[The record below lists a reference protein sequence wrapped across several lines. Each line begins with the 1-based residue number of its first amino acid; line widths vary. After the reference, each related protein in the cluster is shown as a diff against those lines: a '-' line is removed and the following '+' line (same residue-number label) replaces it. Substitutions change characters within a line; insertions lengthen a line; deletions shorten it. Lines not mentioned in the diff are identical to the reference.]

1 MLVAAVAVTMA
12 VAGRAAWNAGGRARG
27 AAVAVSVQVPEPVI
41 GVGSSVQANVSLRD
55 ASGAVVEG
63 PAVGW
68 ASGDEAIAAVDASGR
83 VTGRAAGTTLVTA
96 TSGEVS
102 GSATVVVSGP
112 EWELVQASSLAPPP
126 AGSVMRNGAL
136 GGQGMASV
144 YGRAAWY
151 QTSDWSMLFVP
162 LALPEETDAFAIQA
176 SFHLPPVVDSGRAVS
191 LVVFTSPGTKDPA
204 DLVHGRGITLDQQ
217 PGRSPVYFYG
227 VPEGWTTAD
236 VTSTGPMAAPITG
249 RWRTLRIEGSRAQCW
264 LRVLL
269 DGEEI
274 HTGTG
279 PCDPTGGQVM
289 LGSLHGGGRPV
300 NGAWTDLRVFRGAAV
315 ASMAVE
321 VVRPS
326 ASSPHAAKARV
337 VLRDARGNRLS
348 GRVIRWESS
357 DPGIATVDADGAVL
371 GIRKGEV
378 ILTARCEGRTAS
390 SVVAIEP
397 RAAAR

>member
-1 MLVAAVAVTMA
+1 
-12 VAGRAAWNAGGRARG
+12 
-27 AAVAVSVQVPEPVI
+27 
-41 GVGSSVQANVSLRD
+41 
-55 ASGAVVEG
+55 
-63 PAVGW
+63 
-68 ASGDEAIAAVDASGR
+68 
-83 VTGRAAGTTLVTA
+83 
-96 TSGEVS
+96 
-102 GSATVVVSGP
+102 
-112 EWELVQASSLAPPP
+112 
-126 AGSVMRNGAL
+126 MRNGAL

-191 LVVFTSPGTKDPA
+191 LVVFTSPGTEDPA

-217 PGRSPVYFYG
+217 PGRLPVYFYG

-249 RWRTLRIEGSRAQCW
+249 RWRTLRIEGSRAQRW

-279 PCDPTGGQVM
+279 PCDSRGGQVM

-315 ASMAVE
+315 ASMA
-321 VVRPS
+321 RRSSGPRR
-326 ASSPHAAKARV
+326 AARTPPRHGSSPRRARQLA
-337 VLRDARGNRLS
+337 LRPGHPVGLERSRDRHRGRQ
-348 GRVIRWESS
+348 RRHPR
-357 DPGIATVDADGAVL
+357 DP
-371 GIRKGEV
+371 
-378 ILTARCEGRTAS
+378 EGRGDPHRS
-390 SVVAIEP
+390 M
-397 RAAAR
+397 